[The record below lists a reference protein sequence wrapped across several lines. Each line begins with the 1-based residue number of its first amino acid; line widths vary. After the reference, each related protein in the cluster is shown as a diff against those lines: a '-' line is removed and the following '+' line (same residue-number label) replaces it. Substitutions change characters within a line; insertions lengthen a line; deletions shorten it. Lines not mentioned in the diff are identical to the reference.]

1 VGRRWRRQ
9 GRLPVVVVVVVG
21 MIVGSLKEVA
31 VEIRSGNRTE
41 VYNDKSIDYSKPVSS
56 QRTMVQTQ
64 RSNSAMKLNVEI
76 FERDHQSGFQIDVK
90 EVHDG

>member
-1 VGRRWRRQ
+1 M
-9 GRLPVVVVVVVG
+9 VVVVVG